1 MSKPPLILVSPN
13 IESKDQEF
21 ADLSISLS
29 AHYQQALMKAGGIP
43 LTLPTTVSREVIAES
58 VDRCDGVVLT
68 GGEDVDPYIYANG
81 VSAKLKRKV
90 TLTPDGGARDYREVV
105 LIDEVFQQRK
115 PLLAICRGHQILNVA
130 LGGTLIVDIPSQ
142 KKPAINHRRMDKRSD
157 LVHEVRLTA
166 DSLLAKITG
175 AQKLGV
181 NSTHHQAVN
190 RVAPALRP
198 VAVCGDG
205 IVEGLEL
212 KSSSA
217 RWLPFLLSVQ
227 FNPERLGDRYPEH
240 QAIFDAF
247 ARAFV
252 LNRRN
257 NISRPT
263 SWLLTTIMKS
273 ALCWRRFLPQT
284 NTKS

>member
-1 MSKPPLILVSPN
+1 MTKPPLILVSPN
-13 IESKDQEF
+13 IESKGQEF

-29 AHYQQALMKAGGIP
+29 ARYQQALMTAGGIP
-43 LTLPTTVSREVIAES
+43 LTLPATISREVIAES
-58 VDRCDGVVLT
+58 VNRCDGVLMT
-68 GGEDVDPYIYANG
+68 GGEDVEPSLYATR
-81 VSAKLKRKV
+81 VPAKVRRTV
-90 TLTPDGGARDYREVV
+90 TLTPDGGARDYREIV
-105 LIDEVFQQRK
+105 LVDEVFRQRK

-130 LGGTLIVDIPSQ
+130 LGGSLIVDIPSGNAGLIRQRHAQ
-142 KKPAINHRRMDKRSD
+142 KKRVINHRRMDKRSD
-157 LVHEVRLTA
+157 MVHEVRLTA

-198 VAVCGDG
+198 VAVSDDG

-212 KSSSA
+212 KSRSVG
-217 RWLPFLLSVQ
+217 WLPFLLSVQ
-227 FNPERLGDRYPEH
+227 FHPERLADRYPEH

-247 ARAFV
+247 ARACV

-257 NISRPT
+257 N
-263 SWLLTTIMKS
+263 L
-273 ALCWRRFLPQT
+273 
-284 NTKS
+284 